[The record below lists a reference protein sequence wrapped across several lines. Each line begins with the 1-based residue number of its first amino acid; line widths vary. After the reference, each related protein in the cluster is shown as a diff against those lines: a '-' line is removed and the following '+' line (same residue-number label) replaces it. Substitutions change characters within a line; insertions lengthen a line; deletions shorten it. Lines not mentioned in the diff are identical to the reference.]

1 MFGKR
6 LGHDEDAAARPKDGV
21 VLRTLVGIGGEAVIE
36 LMQPC
41 DCGRAVS
48 LREGRERGVEL
59 GGSPEAQSH
68 WAEVD
73 DLDSHRQRRQQSRA
87 LQWLGL
93 IRNGREPTDH
103 AAVPIL

>member
-6 LGHDEDAAARPKDGV
+6 LGHDEEAAARPKDGV
-21 VLRTLVGIGGEAVIE
+21 VPRTLGGIGSEAVIE

-48 LREGRERGVEL
+48 LREGRECGVEL
-59 GGSPEAQSH
+59 GGGPEAQSH

-73 DLDSHRQRRQQSRA
+73 DLGTQRERRQQSRA

-93 IRNGREPTDH
+93 IRHRREPTNH